1 MRKKDTAYNRQVL
14 RYSNIWQTP
23 YTTKSKLQFLSL
35 EHTRHPRP
43 LQMNEDSLVDVGRQS
58 GKHSVC
64 MLYDVDV
71 CFNLCCLNL
80 FESVWICLMFF
91 QCVWHLFVVFS
102 FALWF
107 CVSRRA
113 LSGLSGARM
122 KFEWHPGNAK
132 RCKWPDS
139 LQSVQRCW
147 STLTVH
153 I

>member
-14 RYSNIWQTP
+14 RSSNIWQTP

-35 EHTRHPRP
+35 EHTGHPRP

-91 QCVWHLFVVFS
+91 SFFFNVFDIFSLSSLSLCDSACPVVP
-102 FALWF
+102 
-107 CVSRRA
+107 C
-113 LSGLSGARM
+113 
-122 KFEWHPGNAK
+122 
-132 RCKWPDS
+132 PDS
-139 LQSVQRCW
+139 PGLEWNSSDILGMRNGANDRTAANQCKDAE
-147 STLTVH
+147 VH
-153 I
+153 